1 MNRIFFLFILLIFTI
16 ACQNEKRD
24 IEKILSY
31 MINKEI
37 VFPNTIQSK
46 ILGRDTLTDILNQPN
61 YKIITYIDSM
71 GCTDCRLNLFEW
83 RARIKEI
90 EKWSVHVDVIF
101 IFQPRD
107 EKELLITLKHN
118 QIDFPVFYDGSLA
131 FVSQNQLPMDTRYST
146 FLVDRANR
154 IRLVGNPLYNSKM
167 WDMYKNVV
175 ENAM

>member
-1 MNRIFFLFILLIFTI
+1 MSRIFFFILLIICTI

-24 IEKILSY
+24 IEKILSH

-46 ILGRDTLTDILNQPN
+46 ILGRDTLTDILNRPN

-90 EKWSVHVDVIF
+90 EKWSSM
-101 IFQPRD
+101 
-107 EKELLITLKHN
+107 LTLFSFFN
-118 QIDFPVFYDGSLA
+118 QE
-131 FVSQNQLPMDTRYST
+131 M
-146 FLVDRANR
+146 
-154 IRLVGNPLYNSKM
+154 K
-167 WDMYKNVV
+167 KNC
-175 ENAM
+175 